1 MRLSKGFQSW
11 LTRQTENP
19 RRNLNRVLA
28 GATLFFAGLGLIYY
42 AEKALPSSLTQE
54 ITALVGLAC
63 LAGGGIL
70 AAIGYL
76 SLSLLRI
83 IRFISNDPDQH

>member
-1 MRLSKGFQSW
+1 MRPSKRFQQW
-11 LTRQTENP
+11 LAHQTDDP

-28 GATLFFAGLGLIYY
+28 GATVFFIGLALIYY
-42 AEKALPSSLTQE
+42 AEKALPSSLAQE
-54 ITALVGLAC
+54 ITALGGLAC
-63 LAGGGIL
+63 LVGGGIL

-83 IRFISNDPDQH
+83 IRFLSNDPDQH